1 MQVLAS
7 NADLG
12 TRLID
17 AALAPGA
24 KEAVGGG
31 EDGARQPRAAG
42 EKLASVP
49 LGRWSQAEA
58 HQRRSEA
65 AAEVCPCAVVL
76 TAICDRVRQKAT
88 ARQGQEGPKRRMI
101 DAA

>member
-1 MQVLAS
+1 MLVSDVWGSSLFSDAPSRGPPNQVLAS

-17 AALAPGA
+17 AALAQGA
-24 KEAVGGG
+24 SKEAAGGGG
-31 EDGARQPRAAG
+31 EDGAPPPRAAG

-58 HQRRSEA
+58 QQRCSEA
-65 AAEVCPCAVVL
+65 AAEV
-76 TAICDRVRQKAT
+76 
-88 ARQGQEGPKRRMI
+88 
-101 DAA
+101 